1 MRFQALSAVLLI
13 GSLSAC
19 EPPAREH
26 AQSASKPVEVVESG
40 WIISCSDKSGEKT
53 PAHGLPFM
61 LFQTHIGG
69 HFDVFTFS
77 SNNVPKCETWQK
89 RDVRELDMNEPASRD
104 YEITVV
110 QHMDAH
116 GDFNGTWDL
125 VKMRSLASSR

>member
-1 MRFQALSAVLLI
+1 MRFYELPAVLILA
-13 GSLSAC
+13 SLSAC
-19 EPPAREH
+19 DPPSPQH
-26 AQSASKPVEVVESG
+26 AESTSKPVEVVESG
-40 WIISCSDKSGEKT
+40 WVISCSDKSGEKT

-89 RDVRELDMNEPASRD
+89 RDVHELDMNEAASRD

-110 QHMDAH
+110 QHMSAR
-116 GDFNGTWDL
+116 GDFDGTWDL
-125 VKMRSLASSR
+125 VKMRSLAS